1 MVSNLTMNNLFK
13 ILLVIA
19 LLAFSTCV
27 FAQNKE
33 YITQLI
39 DRGVALNDSGKYV
52 EAIAKYSEVLKLD
65 SNNQRADYEL
75 AYTLFSSDHEKDAIP
90 YLEKVV
96 KLNPNSAGAFDM
108 LGSIYDDEK
117 NGDKAIEYYLQGIK
131 ADPDYQRLHFNLAIA
146 YFRQGK
152 NAEAEACA
160 IDAIKLDP
168 KHASSQ
174 RIYALATYAQGKRG
188 ESLLGWCSFLLLE
201 PQTQRSAEAY
211 HYVKKIINYG
221 IKKTG
226 ETSVTLSVNPKDT
239 AGANFLMPMTI
250 LAATSDKKN
259 LSPVDSL
266 SLQIK
271 SLFDI
276 SESFGSKKED
286 TFYKSFYAGYFK
298 NLAAAGDVPAFARFI
313 SISAYPDDNLQ
324 WFKDNDAQLKAL
336 DLWIRTTERKF

>member
-1 MVSNLTMNNLFK
+1 MRNVHKALITIFLF
-13 ILLVIA
+13 
-19 LLAFSTCV
+19 AFSTHC
-27 FAQNKE
+27 FAQNKQ
-33 YITQLI
+33 YVTQLI
-39 DRGVALNDSGKYV
+39 DRGVALNDSGKYA
-52 EAIAKYSEVLKLD
+52 EAIAKYNEALKLD

-75 AYTLFSSDHEKDAIP
+75 AYTFFSSDHEKDAIP

-117 NGDKAIEYYLQGIK
+117 KGDKAVEYYLQGIK
-131 ADPDYQRLHFNLAIA
+131 VDPDYQRLHFNLAIA

-201 PQTQRSAEAY
+201 PQTQRSSEAY

-221 IKKTG
+221 INKTA
-226 ETSVTLSVNPKDT
+226 ETKITLSINPKDT
-239 AGANFLMPMTI
+239 ASADLLMPMAV
-250 LAATSDKKN
+250 LSATLDKKN
-259 LSPVDSL
+259 LTPVDSL
-266 SLQIK
+266 SLQLT
-271 SLFDI
+271 SLFAI
-276 SESFGSKKED
+276 SESFGPKTKD
-286 TFYKSFYAGYFK
+286 TFYQSFYADYFK
-298 NLAAAGDVPAFARFI
+298 NLTAAGNAPAFARFI

-324 WFKDNDAQLKAL
+324 WFKDNDAKLKAL